1 MMKWLI
7 YLLLLANIG
16 FFAWHYQQQLQPA
29 ASPVSLKPLPRH
41 VQRLLLLDE
50 VDQSNLAPVVA
61 VRQPADPE
69 TTASVPDPD
78 AAIPVVET
86 NAAEALTEEAVEAAM
101 ADAVSEPA
109 PGPVEL
115 DTQPLSEEEEAASVT
130 QDTASEEELPPVTS
144 DVTAT
149 ADTLPQDETPI
160 DVAEAETDVTDEM
173 DTAQEPLTE
182 ADDSDSAPT
191 GEDALAVPEP
201 EPVVSTAVDI
211 AAEPVAAAVEVTL
224 AEVPAE
230 ATVDVEQ
237 PQPESVPALET
248 MAAIPDVCLT
258 IGPFKKDDD
267 NSALITGL
275 KEAGASSVDERSE
288 IESLPRSYWVYLPRF
303 PDVASARA
311 MLAELK
317 TAGIKD
323 YARVVHGD
331 MSNAISMGLFS
342 RESSSTKR
350 VEELQKKG
358 YAPEVMTRYTEIHK
372 LWLDIRISG
381 DAVFDGEKVKTA
393 FPDMPAFKPV
403 ECAP

>member
-61 VRQPADPE
+61 VRQPAEPE
-69 TTASVPDPD
+69 TTASVPDTD

-86 NAAEALTEEAVEAAM
+86 SAAEALTEEDVEAAM
-101 ADAVSEPA
+101 ADAVSESA
-109 PGPVEL
+109 PGPLEL
-115 DTQPLSEEEEAASVT
+115 DTQPLSEDEEAASVT
-130 QDTASEEELPPVTS
+130 QDTASEEELPPATS

-160 DVAEAETDVTDEM
+160 DVAEAETDVTDE
-173 DTAQEPLTE
+173 T
-182 ADDSDSAPT
+182 DDSSSAPT
-191 GEDALAVPEP
+191 GEDAPAVPEP
-201 EPVVSTAVDI
+201 GPVASTAVDI
-211 AAEPVAAAVEVTL
+211 AAEPAAAAVEATL